1 MEPPETPALTG
12 YSCED
17 FPFWTTQIC
26 LLLRKEEIGQIFSL
40 KLHKRL
46 KEDSTSQKYCQNQLS
61 HPGLSHTEQE
71 CQ

>member
-26 LLLRKEEIGQIFSL
+26 LLLRKEEIGQISSL
-40 KLHKRL
+40 KL
-46 KEDSTSQKYCQNQLS
+46 QK
-61 HPGLSHTEQE
+61 T
-71 CQ
+71 